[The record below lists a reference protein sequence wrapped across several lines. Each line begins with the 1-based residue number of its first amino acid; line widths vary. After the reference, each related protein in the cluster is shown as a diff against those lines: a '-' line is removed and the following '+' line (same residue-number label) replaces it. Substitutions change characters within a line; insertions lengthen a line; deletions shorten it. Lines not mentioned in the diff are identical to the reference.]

1 MTLWFIQEPIP
12 KRKTETMN
20 RDKSRMLYDDAVKYL
35 PGGVNSPVR
44 AFRSVG
50 GTPLFMKQGKGS
62 HLFDEDDNEYID
74 YCMSWGPLILGHAD
88 KDVLRAI
95 HETADKGTSFGTPNR
110 HEVELAKMVIN
121 AFPSM
126 DKVRFVNSGTEATM
140 SAIRLARGYTGR
152 DKFIKFDGCYHGHAD
167 FLLVAAGSGM
177 ATFGTPDS
185 AGVTKANAKDTI
197 VLPFNDIESI
207 EGCLKKEGQDIAAI
221 IMEPVPCNNG
231 LVIPKGIYLKG
242 IRELCNRYGILLILD
257 EVITG
262 FRLSLGGAQEYFNVK
277 ADLTTLGKII
287 GGGLPVGAYGGRKEI
302 MEKVSPDGPVYQ
314 AGTLSGNPLAMAA
327 GIAMLKKLKENNSY
341 IKLKETADYFL
352 KKLKPILSEY
362 KGRVLFSRIE
372 SIFTFSF
379 TDQKKISSIEDV
391 RKCDMKKYA
400 GFHSEMLSRG
410 IYLAPSG
417 YEVGFL
423 SAAHSR
429 EDIDKTVEAVE
440 MALRK
445 IL

>member
-1 MTLWFIQEPIP
+1 MNIDNS
-12 KRKTETMN
+12 KT
-20 RDKSRMLYDDAVKYL
+20 LYDEALKYL

-50 GTPLFMKQGKGS
+50 GTPLFMKNGKGA
-62 HLFDEDDNEYID
+62 HLFDEDGNRYID

-88 KDVLRAI
+88 MDVLQTI
-95 HETADKGTSFGTPNR
+95 HATADNGTSFGTPNR
-110 HEVELAKMVIN
+110 HEVELAKMVTG

-197 VLPFNDIESI
+197 VLPFNDIKSLE
-207 EGCLKKEGQDIAAI
+207 ECLRKEGQEIAAI

-231 LVIPKGIYLKG
+231 LVIPGDGYLND
-242 IRELCNRYGILLILD
+242 IREQCNRYGILLILD

-262 FRLSLGGAQEYFNVK
+262 FRLSLGGAQEYFKVE
-277 ADLTTLGKII
+277 ADITTLGKII
-287 GGGLPVGAYGGRKEI
+287 GGGLPVGAYGGRRDI

-327 GIAMLKKLKENNSY
+327 GISTLRKLNEDKVYSK
-341 IKLKETADYFL
+341 IRGTADYFFE
-352 KKLKPILSEY
+352 KLKPVLSDFEG
-362 KGRVLFSRIE
+362 KILFSRIE

-379 TDQKKISSIEDV
+379 TGQKKISCIEDV

-400 GFHSEMLSRG
+400 AFHSEMLSRG

-423 SAAHSR
+423 SSSHSK
-429 EDIDKTVEAVE
+429 EDIEKTVEAVAE
-440 MALRK
+440 SLRK